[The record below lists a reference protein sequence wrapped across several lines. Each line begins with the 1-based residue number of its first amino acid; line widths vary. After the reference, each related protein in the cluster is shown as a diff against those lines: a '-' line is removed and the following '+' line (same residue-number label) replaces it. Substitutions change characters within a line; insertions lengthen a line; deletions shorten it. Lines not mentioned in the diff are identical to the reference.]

1 MEHSV
6 EKLTGNKV
14 KISFKATA
22 ADFEAAIQKAYL
34 KLRGQINVP
43 GFRKGKAPRK
53 MIESM
58 FGKGVFYEDA
68 LEELFPA
75 AYMKAVEENDLK
87 PVSRPELDVQVMEAG
102 KDLEFTAEVFV
113 MPEVKLGEYKGV
125 EVTRTVRKVTEEE
138 VNARLEQERK
148 RVARSVEITDRGLE
162 NGDMAELDYSG
173 SVDGVKFDG
182 GTAEHQ
188 TLLIGSNT
196 FIPGFEEQMVG
207 MQVGEEKDLNVK
219 FPEQYHAEN
228 LKGKDAVFHVK
239 LHAITREELP
249 ELDDDFAAEVSD
261 FDTLAEFRADV
272 EKKLQETANAQ
283 AEEMTKS
290 ALIDKVVAN
299 AEIDVPAPMVEDKLD
314 DTMQQM
320 AWRMQQQGFSMQQY
334 MQILGQSEAQMRDMY
349 RAEAE
354 SNLRSELVV
363 DEIIKVEGIE
373 ADDADVDALLGEY
386 STAMGQSVEDLKKQF
401 SAEQLDYFKHRAQVN
416 KAIEL
421 MWSTAKVTDEEAKPE
436 EGEEKPAKKTTRKKA
451 APKAEAAEGEE
462 TAEAKPKTTRKKAA
476 PKAEAAAEGEEAEK
490 KPATRRRTTKKAAET
505 ETGAEA

>member
-14 KISFKATA
+14 KISFKAPA

-261 FDTLAEFRADV
+261 FDTLAEFRADL

-334 MQILGQSEAQMRDMY
+334 MQILGQSEAQMREMY

-354 SNLRSELVV
+354 NNLRSELVV

-401 SAEQLDYFKHRAQVN
+401 NAEQLDYFKHRAQVN

-436 EGEEKPAKKTTRKKA
+436 AGEEKPAKKTTRKKA

-462 TAEAKPKTTRKKAA
+462 TTEAKPKTTRKKAA
-476 PKAEAAAEGEEAEK
+476 PKAEAAEGEAAEK
-490 KPATRRRTTKKAAET
+490 KPATRRRTTKKADET
-505 ETGAEA
+505 TAEA

>member
-1 MEHSV
+1 M
-6 EKLTGNKV
+6 
-14 KISFKATA
+14 
-22 ADFEAAIQKAYL
+22 

-53 MIESM
+53 MIENM
-58 FGKGVFYEDA
+58 FGKGVFFEDA
-68 LEELFPA
+68 LEEMFPA

-102 KDLEFTAEVFV
+102 KDLEFSAEVFV
-113 MPEVKLGEYKGV
+113 MPEVKLGDYKGV
-125 EVTRTVRKVTEEE
+125 EVTRNVRKVTEEE

-148 RVARSVEITDRGLE
+148 RVARSVEITDRALE

-188 TLLIGSNT
+188 TLLIGSGS

-239 LHAITREELP
+239 LHAITKEELP

-261 FDTLAEFRADV
+261 FDTLAEFRADI

-290 ALIDKVVAN
+290 ALIEKVVAN
-299 AEIDVPAPMVEDKLD
+299 AEIDLPAPMVEDKLD
-314 DTMQQM
+314 DMMQQM

-354 SNLRSELVV
+354 SNVRSELVV
-363 DEIIKVEGIE
+363 DEIIKAENIE

-386 STAMGQSVEDLKKQF
+386 TAAMGQNVEELKKNF

-421 MWSTAKVTDEEAKPE
+421 MWSTAKVTDEEVKP
-436 EGEEKPAKKTTRKKA
+436 EGEEEKKPAKKTTTRKKA
-451 APKAEAAEGEE
+451 APKAEEAESEAEKAEE

-476 PKAEAAAEGEEAEK
+476 PKAEAAEGEEAEK
-490 KPATRRRTTKKAAET
+490 KPTTRRRTTKKAAET

>member
-1 MEHSV
+1 M
-6 EKLTGNKV
+6 
-14 KISFKATA
+14 
-22 ADFEAAIQKAYL
+22 
-34 KLRGQINVP
+34 
-43 GFRKGKAPRK
+43 
-53 MIESM
+53 
-58 FGKGVFYEDA
+58 
-68 LEELFPA
+68 
-75 AYMKAVEENDLK
+75 
-87 PVSRPELDVQVMEAG
+87 
-102 KDLEFTAEVFV
+102 
-113 MPEVKLGEYKGV
+113 
-125 EVTRTVRKVTEEE
+125 
-138 VNARLEQERK
+138 
-148 RVARSVEITDRGLE
+148 
-162 NGDMAELDYSG
+162 
-173 SVDGVKFDG
+173 DGVKFDG

-249 ELDDDFAAEVSD
+249 ELDDDFAAEVSE
-261 FDTLAEFRADV
+261 FDTLADFRADV
-272 EKKLQETANAQ
+272 EKKLQEAADAQ
-283 AEEMTKS
+283 TEEMTKS

-299 AEIDVPAPMVEDKLD
+299 AEIEVPAPMVDKLD

-373 ADDADVDALLGEY
+373 ADEADVDKMLGEY
-386 STAMGQSVEDLKKQF
+386 ATAMGQSVEDLKKQF
-401 SAEQLDYFKHRAQVN
+401 NPEQLDYFKHRAQVN

-421 MWSTAKVTDEEAKPE
+421 MWSTAKVTDEEPKPE
-436 EGEEKPAKKTTRKKA
+436 EDEEKPAKKTTRKKA
-451 APKAEAAEGEE
+451 APKAEGEE
-462 TAEAKPKTTRKKAA
+462 NAEEKPKTTRKKAA
-476 PKAEAAAEGEEAEK
+476 PKAEAAEGDEAEK
-490 KPATRRRTTKKAAET
+490 KPATRRRSTKKAEDT
-505 ETGAEA
+505 TAEA